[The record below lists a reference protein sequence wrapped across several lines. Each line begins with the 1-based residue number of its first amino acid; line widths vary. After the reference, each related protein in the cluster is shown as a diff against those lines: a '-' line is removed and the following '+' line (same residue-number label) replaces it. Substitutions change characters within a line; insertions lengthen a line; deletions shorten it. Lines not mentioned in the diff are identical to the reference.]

1 MNADDFL
8 YLVMLSWVAV
18 FVGGIGWLERSGRL
32 RARLQA
38 DDKLP
43 AERSGILVGTLG
55 QRIAG

>member
-43 AERSGILVGTLG
+43 ERSGILVGTLG